1 MGIPT
6 EQVIH
11 MVTAMTTTVVLTIQL
26 FLNVSLM
33 IPLVATMPMLGLKHP
48 VRLMVACTNLVR
60 STNVSL
66 VTLSN
71 VLIHVLNMFQ
81 NQTENLTDPIVVSVT
96 NPSHDL
102 TSRDQKSSNLFNNL
116 TLTIHGFLQMLKG

>member
-1 MGIPT
+1 
-6 EQVIH
+6 
-11 MVTAMTTTVVLTIQL
+11 
-26 FLNVSLM
+26 
-33 IPLVATMPMLGLKHP
+33 
-48 VRLMVACTNLVR
+48 MVACTNLVR

-102 TSRDQKSSNLFNNL
+102 TSRDQNPRIFS
-116 TLTIHGFLQMLKG
+116 II